1 MSRQA
6 RAELTRST
14 IIKAAA
20 DLFDRYGYGATSLAD
35 IIAHAQVTKGSLY
48 FHFSSKEDLA
58 HAVVQE
64 QHAIWTEHARSFTD
78 GEPALEALIR
88 MSFSLSAQLVE
99 HPLVR
104 GGIRLTLEHGTF
116 QRPLP
121 DPYLDW
127 ILIVTGLLER
137 ATAERD
143 VRTSVELDRFA
154 KFIVSSFTGLQLVA
168 QVLNER
174 RSLPD
179 HMVDLWHIILPG
191 LVLPKRLHYYLNYV
205 VTARKEVTD
214 GRTGQ
219 RESVTSP

>member
-1 MSRQA
+1 MARQA
-6 RAELTRST
+6 RAEMTRST
-14 IIKAAA
+14 IIRAAA
-20 DLFDRYGYGATSLAD
+20 DLFDRYGYGATSLGD
-35 IIAHAQVTKGSLY
+35 IIAHAGVTKGSLY

-64 QHAIWTEHARSFTD
+64 QHAIWTEHARSFVD
-78 GEPALEALIR
+78 GDPALEALIR
-88 MSFSLSAQLVE
+88 MSFSLSTQLVE

-174 RSLPD
+174 RNLPD
-179 HMVDLWHIILPG
+179 RMVDLWQIVLPG
-191 LVLPKRLHYYLNYV
+191 LVLSKRLHYYLNYV
-205 VTARKEVTD
+205 VAVRKELSD
-214 GRTGQ
+214 G
-219 RESVTSP
+219 

>member
-1 MSRQA
+1 MARQA

-35 IIAHAQVTKGSLY
+35 IIAHAGVTKGSLY

-64 QHAIWTEHARSFTD
+64 QHAIWTEHAQSFVN

-88 MSFSLSAQLVE
+88 MSFSLAAQLVE

-116 QRPLP
+116 ERPLP

-143 VRTSVELDRFA
+143 VRTNVGLDRIG
-154 KFIVSSFTGLQLVA
+154 KFLVSSFTGLQLVA

-174 RSLPD
+174 RGLPER
-179 HMVDLWHIILPG
+179 MVDLWQIVLPG
-191 LVLPKRLHYYLNYV
+191 LVVRKRLHYYLSYV
-205 VTARKEVTD
+205 ATVRKELAD
-214 GRTGQ
+214 G
-219 RESVTSP
+219 

>member
-1 MSRQA
+1 MAKQA
-6 RAELTRST
+6 RAELTRTT

-35 IIAHAQVTKGSLY
+35 IIAHAGVTKGSLY
-48 FHFSSKEDLA
+48 FHFSSKEALA

-64 QHAIWTEHARSFTD
+64 QHAIWTEHARSFVD
-78 GEPALEALIR
+78 KDPALDALIG
-88 MSFSLSAQLVE
+88 MSFSLSVQLIE
-99 HPLVR
+99 HPLIR

-127 ILIVTGLLER
+127 ILIVTSLLER
-137 ATAERD
+137 AVAERD
-143 VRTSVELDRFA
+143 VRTTVELERVA

-174 RSLPD
+174 RGLLD
-179 HMVDLWHIILPG
+179 RMVDLWQIVLPG
-191 LVLPKRLHYYLNYV
+191 LVLPKRLHYYLGYV
-205 VTARKEVTD
+205 ASARKELD
-214 GRTGQ
+214 GD
-219 RESVTSP
+219 